1 MTPKEYKEMMLGLT
15 SPVRRLIKSGQIQF
29 ASDMARPEP
38 KQAVRDIE
46 IVNSFMK
53 RNPRAKGGR
62 AGYVLGGV
70 STAARLAP
78 KIPGVKPL
86 LKKGAEALGGTAIGK
101 RVYDTFFSDVQD
113 TGDGTVIV
121 PDANE
126 MEREAK
132 KIREMT
138 KPVGFPAEPPI
149 KIDTTTGDSEPPK
162 IDTKE
167 SFPAETKQLPNIEGF
182 PAETQQLPTFFE
194 NRKQE
199 SPKKRGQKK
208 IEELNPDTVS
218 EIKNIVNDYRAQKTN
233 PGKTQPTMTMENKTE
248 LVNLVLDKFQEK
260 ENRVPIY
267 SEVVGLMPQISN
279 LNEVIQYGQIELPKG
294 KADFDRTDPQ
304 YVELMQNKTQEKANN
319 KNTIS
324 IYSKKNYYPET
335 ITLKNGDVVNA
346 EKFFIDNLIKK
357 TELGPGREET
367 KALTLSNKEL
377 ASLYNTTI
385 RTIEKANNNVRNNPN
400 FKADYPPKR
409 AANYGNI
416 QAIKRLKEARKYV
429 TESELA
435 NIKVQEKNLNNLNTM
450 FKTGELVVTD
460 YPNLVKSLNTT
471 LDKET
476 GKLDFSIKKTN
487 KEMIERSKDNSGLFD
502 ISHTIPKTSGQKNIE
517 FLKNRNILDY
527 KTNQGLFKSMEAY
540 VKNKKD
546 DPEYNLRLEEF
557 DSYMKEMNQF
567 VKIGNRFFG
576 KEQAMINSETG
587 ELLGMNSQLDYFGLP
602 RFENGIPLKKVKKAD
617 GGSMNIDLSFFA
629 GGGIAKEAGDS
640 SGPPPESGP
649 NSQGLQGLLNRVKNI

>member
-1 MTPKEYKEMMLGLT
+1 MDDLLSAIRKLQDLYDDPDIVTTADQINRPK
-15 SPVRRLIKSGQIQF
+15 
-29 ASDMARPEP
+29 P
-38 KQAVRDIE
+38 KQEVKNIE
-46 IVNSFMK
+46 LVNDFMK
-53 RNPRAKGGR
+53 RNPRADGGR
-62 AGYVLGGV
+62 IGYNVGSLVLKN
-70 STAARLAP
+70 AP

-86 LKKGAEALGGTAIGK
+86 FQKGVEALGGTAIGK

-113 TGDGTVIV
+113 TGDGTVIA

-126 MEREAK
+126 MEKEAK

-138 KPVGFPAEPPI
+138 KSVGFPAEPPI
-149 KIDTTTGDSEPPK
+149 KIDTTTGEKPEVE

-182 PAETQQLPTFFE
+182 PAETQQLPTIFE

-208 IEELNPDTVS
+208 IEELNPGTVS
-218 EIKNIVNDYRAQKTN
+218 EIKNIITDYRAQKTK
-233 PGKTQPTMTMENKTE
+233 PGKTQPTMTMGDKSE
-248 LVNLVLDKFQEK
+248 LVNLVLNKFQEK
-260 ENRVPIY
+260 EKRLPIY

-279 LNEVIQYGQIELPKG
+279 LNEVIQYGQIDLPKG
-294 KADFDRTDPQ
+294 KANFDRTDPQ
-304 YVELMQNKTQEKANN
+304 YIELMNN
-319 KNTIS
+319 KFQTKAIEQNTITNFKDKS
-324 IYSKKNYYPET
+324 FFPET
-335 ITLKNGDVVNA
+335 VTLKDGNIVNA
-346 EKFFIDNLIKK
+346 KEFFEKNLAERINY
-357 TELGPGREET
+357 GPGRKDNPALQNKDLAKLFNTNVRKIEET
-367 KALTLSNKEL
+367 VKK
-377 ASLYNTTI
+377 I
-385 RTIEKANNNVRNNPN
+385 KNNPD
-400 FKADYPPKR
+400 FKAEYPPKR
-409 AANYGNI
+409 APNYGNI
-416 QAIKRLKEARKYV
+416 QAVNRLKEARKYV
-429 TESELA
+429 TESELT
-435 NIKVQEKNLNNLNTM
+435 NIKIQEKNLNNLNTM

-460 YPNLVKSLNTT
+460 YPNLVKALNTT

-540 VKNKKD
+540 VRNKTD
-546 DPEYNLRLEEF
+546 DPEYDLRLKEF

-617 GGSMNIDLSFFA
+617 GGSMNIDLGFFA

-649 NSQGLQGLLNRVKNI
+649 NPQGLLSLMKRARNY